1 VQLANVKKRSLKTLT
16 ALGPALAAL
25 LWTGALR
32 AVPPPAPAPAEIQ
45 HLLSYL
51 EHSNCQFYRNGSWYN
66 AHEARAHIENKY
78 QYLVERGQIGNT
90 EDFIERAA
98 ASSSVSGARYEVQCN
113 ASAPIPSAQWLK
125 EELLRYRK
133 ASHP

>member
-1 VQLANVKKRSLKTLT
+1 VATAKKRSLKPLT

-25 LWTGALR
+25 LWTSASL
-32 AVPPPAPAPAEIQ
+32 AVGPPAPAPAEIR

-51 EHSNCQFYRNGSWYN
+51 DHSNCQFYRNGSWHN
-66 AHEARAHIENKY
+66 AHEARSHIEKKY
-78 QYLVERGQIGNT
+78 QYLLERGQIGNA
-90 EDFIERAA
+90 EEFIERAA
-98 ASSSVSGARYEVQCN
+98 AGSSVTGAPYEVKCN

-133 ASHP
+133 APHP